1 MSNHYQQKQHETFFK
16 NHKKTG
22 LLSKLP
28 ESASF
33 FLQRMSDSELIFI
46 LLNSKTRNIKKV
58 INKIRETIAL
68 HSELSDPALFLQ
80 IEGMSQDNALR
91 LSAAFELARRKINPR
106 HRKVNNAD
114 EVFILLQSYA
124 HLLQEHF
131 IVISLNGASEV
142 NAVRVITVGLVNRT
156 QVHPREVFADAL
168 MERATSVILAHNHPS
183 GNLQPSQEDILITKR
198 LVNAGDLLGIQVLD
212 HLIFSSQGYFSFEQE
227 GIMPLA

>member
-1 MSNHYQQKQHETFFK
+1 MPNYYQQKQHEAFFK
-16 NHKKTG
+16 SRKKTN
-22 LLSKLP
+22 SMVQP

-33 FLQRMSDSELIFI
+33 LLQRMSDSELIFI
-46 LLNSKTRNIKKV
+46 LLNRKTKNMNMV

-68 HSELSDPALFLQ
+68 HSELSDPALFLK
-80 IEGMSQDNALR
+80 IDGLSQDNALR
-91 LSAAFELARRKINPR
+91 LSAAFELTRRKINPR

-114 EVFILLQSYA
+114 EVFMLLHSYA